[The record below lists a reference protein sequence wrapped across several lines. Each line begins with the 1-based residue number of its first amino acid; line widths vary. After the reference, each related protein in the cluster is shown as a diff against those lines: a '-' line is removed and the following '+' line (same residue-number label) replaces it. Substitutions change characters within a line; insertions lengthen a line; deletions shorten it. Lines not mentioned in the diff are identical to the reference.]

1 MKRSALLKQTPS
13 AGIYCLGVRERSLW
27 LSCHAFLSL
36 FFFLFLSLSP
46 SFLELLKGIS
56 GEDLSW
62 PENVQVFDR
71 CWTLSKAQWLLENE
85 GIGHVVVVPES
96 FSDGSPLAST
106 LQVLQRCCSY
116 GL

>member
-1 MKRSALLKQTPS
+1 MREVC
-13 AGIYCLGVRERSLW
+13 GCL
-27 LSCHAFLSL
+27 AML
-36 FFFLFLSLSP
+36 FSLSFF
-46 SFLELLKGIS
+46 SFSFSLSFILRLLELLKGIS

>member
-13 AGIYCLGVRERSLW
+13 AGIYCLGVRERSLVV
-27 LSCHAFLSL
+27 LPCFSLSL
-36 FFFLFLSLSP
+36 FFLFLSLSP